1 MILSICNSPSILEI
15 IKIVRIIITV
25 ILIVV
30 PSVLMF
36 SLIFKFISAATKGD
50 DDAIAIIKKK
60 AVPNIVAAALI
71 FLIPTIVSLLVQV
84 SFPNSEYS
92 QCLDNSNSNTISE
105 LYYNDAL
112 AKLNLVKQTLLLNDY
127 YNAESKIEK
136 VNDDTQESLL
146 EKLRY
151 LKPFVDIMTE
161 IRQLRSSK
169 SYAKLSELRVRVESI
184 NDQEIKEVLLNE
196 LEKISSGLMIFEP
209 ILPNS
214 DETIIKQEETDTLKV
229 YITQKGKYY
238 LTRIWAINPYEQL
251 NKRDAS
257 PYGSVLER
265 PGNLLK
271 KEITDKGMNNKLV
284 LGFNASGFYLK
295 DTYDP
300 NSVNYYSG
308 YNKTSVGTIVITDG
322 KVVRNQWEKGDLLT
336 WFIAGVNPDNQMVV
350 FVDKKMKETNKT
362 EKKAWSE
369 SVINSGIRNTYTFAA
384 PVILDGQKT
393 NYNNHNSRMP
403 GDNEGKKGLQMLCQ
417 INNNN
422 FVLFTSSN
430 ESRNTGINI
439 FYDLGCQTA
448 VNLDGGG
455 SVALLFKSSNS
466 SSIETIV
473 GNGRSLPEVGYFSE

>member
-136 VNDDTQESLL
+136 VNNDTQESLL

>member
-161 IRQLRSSK
+161 IRQLRFSK

>member
-105 LYYNDAL
+105 LYYDDAL

-136 VNDDTQESLL
+136 VNNDTQESLL

>member
-1 MILSICNSPSILEI
+1 
-15 IKIVRIIITV
+15 
-25 ILIVV
+25 
-30 PSVLMF
+30 MF

-161 IRQLRSSK
+161 IRQLRFSK

>member
-92 QCLDNSNSNTISE
+92 QCLGNSNSDTISG
-105 LYYNDAL
+105 LYYDDAL

-300 NSVNYYSG
+300 NSVKYYSG